1 MQSQMRKEIR
11 TCVNTALHMYT
22 WWRFL
27 LLLIIF
33 IDVLSFYTDIS
44 PNAAPY
50 SQKAWIA
57 AWFEHSALL
66 HIS

>member
-50 SQKAWIA
+50 SQKA
-57 AWFEHSALL
+57 
-66 HIS
+66 